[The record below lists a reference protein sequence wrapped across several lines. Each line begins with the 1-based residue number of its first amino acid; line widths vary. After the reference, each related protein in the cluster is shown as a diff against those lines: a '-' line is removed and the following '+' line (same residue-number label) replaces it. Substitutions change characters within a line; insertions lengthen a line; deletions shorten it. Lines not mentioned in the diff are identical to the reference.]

1 MANENNNLT
10 PTRRFWRLLKPDQ
23 KEVKNIYVYAI
34 FNGLVNLSLP
44 LGIQAIIN
52 LIQGGRM
59 STSWVILVIFV
70 IAGVA
75 ATGVLQ
81 IAQLRITENLQQKI
95 FTRAAFEFAF
105 RLPRIKM
112 EALYKHYAPELMN
125 RFFDTLSIQKG
136 LSKILIDFSTASLQ
150 VIFGL
155 TLLSF
160 YHPFFIAFS
169 LILVFLIYMIFRF
182 TAKNGLDSSL
192 KESKHK
198 YQVAHWLE
206 ELARTN
212 TTFKLAGKTDL
223 PLARTN
229 EHTGDYLHARDKHF
243 KVLVQQYSMMVVF
256 KVLVAAGLLVM
267 GGLLVMEQQ
276 MNIGQFVA
284 AEIIILL
291 VMTSVEKL
299 IVAMETIYDVLTSLE
314 KVAQVTDLELENA
327 DGIDIT
333 KNPENKGLSLTFDDV
348 YFKYP
353 GHQSSSING
362 LSLKVAAGERLY
374 ITGSN
379 ESGKSTL
386 LHLMAGLYDVQQGSI
401 SFDGLSK
408 GNLNLSALR
417 SVIGDCLAQE
427 QIFQGT
433 VMENITMGRPAATFE
448 NVRWAVQNL
457 GLENFITQLPKGYD
471 TMLFP
476 EGKQLPKSAVQK
488 ILLARSIADKPRLLL
503 LRDALQHIDMNDG
516 AKIMDFLTQKDNP
529 WTLVTVSADLR
540 FAKRCSKMVVM
551 DKGRI
556 INSGTYAEL
565 EHTLINKDNPDA

>member
-1 MANENNNLT
+1 MPEPNNTLS
-10 PTRRFWRLLKPDQ
+10 PTKRFWRLLKPDQ
-23 KEVKNIYVYAI
+23 KEVTNIYVYAI

-75 ATGVLQ
+75 ATGILQ

-105 RLPRIKM
+105 RMPRIKM

-125 RFFDTLSIQKG
+125 RFFDTLSVQKG

-155 TLLSF
+155 ILLSF

-169 LILVFLIYMIFRF
+169 VVLVFLVYVIFRF
-182 TAKNGLDSSL
+182 TAKKGLESSL
-192 KESKHK
+192 LESKYK

-229 EHTGDYLHARDKHF
+229 EHTGDYLGAREKHF

-291 VMTSVEKL
+291 IMGSVEKL

-314 KVAQVTDLELENA
+314 KVGQVTDLQLETS

-333 KNPENKGLSLTFDDV
+333 ETEATEGLSINFEDV
-348 YFKYP
+348 HFTYP
-353 GHQSSSING
+353 DHKVRTING
-362 LSLKVAAGERLY
+362 VSLKIDAGERVFL
-374 ITGSN
+374 TGSN

-386 LHLMAGLYDVQQGSI
+386 LFLMAGLYDVQEGSI
-401 SFDGLSK
+401 AFDGLAK
-408 GNLNLSALR
+408 GNLKLDALR
-417 SVIGDCLAQE
+417 SVIGDFLADE
-427 QIFQGT
+427 QVFQGT
-433 VMENITMGRPAATFE
+433 VLENITLGRKAVTFE
-448 NVRWAVQNL
+448 NVRWAVQNI
-457 GLENFITQLPKGYD
+457 GLEHFITQLPYGYD
-471 TMLFP
+471 TMLQP
-476 EGKQLPKSAVQK
+476 EGKQLPKSAAQK

-503 LRDALQHIDMNDG
+503 LRDALQHIDTKDG
-516 AKIMDFLTQKDNP
+516 KEIMDFLTKPEHP
-529 WTLVTVSADLR
+529 WTLVTVSSDLR
-540 FAKRCSKMVVM
+540 FAKCCSKIIVM
-551 DKGRI
+551 DKGKVV
-556 INSGTYAEL
+556 STGTYKEL
-565 EHTLINKDNPDA
+565 ESTLLKKDSPNA